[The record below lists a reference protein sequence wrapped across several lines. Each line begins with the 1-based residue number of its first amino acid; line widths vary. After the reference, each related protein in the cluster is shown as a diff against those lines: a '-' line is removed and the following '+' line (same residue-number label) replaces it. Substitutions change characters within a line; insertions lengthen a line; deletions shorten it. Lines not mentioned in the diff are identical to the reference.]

1 MWAIWGVVIA
11 FAVIFG
17 TMSLASADETIPL
30 IQDTRGL
37 DSTVNFNVNIIYEI
51 VLIPHPCDPLSNLL
65 FSPDDPIAS
74 CAEVDEELLDFIS
87 EMSIEAIGFPIN
99 MDDLFLP
106 EVTNLNDL
114 EQQITQLDTTSELIF
129 EHEEN
134 DLTITT
140 QFEEEIKA
148 EYQIIKD
155 KWNKEMNELKNNA
168 KVLFKQN
175 PGMKSKILE
184 QDIEKLKIKFDL
196 REEKIKNTEQVQK
209 KIKTAIELKTLKKEF
224 QDSITEYF
232 ITEKIMKYGDEK
244 DKKLE
249 QLNKENKKLMK
260 KMLIAEAKHHDKK
273 LELND
278 FKKID
283 EKVAEKIKNSVSYD
297 AGQTDN
303 GDTINGNGDSG
314 SGSDQGNSG
323 TGSDNNK
330 GNSGKGSDNKS
341 KGSDNKGKGSGN
353 SKGKGKS
360 KN

>member
-1 MWAIWGVVIA
+1 MRAIGGIVIA

-17 TMSLASADETIPL
+17 TISFASADETIPL
-30 IQDTRGL
+30 IKDTRGL
-37 DSTVNFNVNIIYEI
+37 DSTVNFADVNIVYEI

-65 FSPDDPIAS
+65 FSPDDPIVS
-74 CAEVDEELLDFIS
+74 CAEDLVDEELLDFIS
-87 EMSIEAIGFPIN
+87 EMSIEAIGFPISI
-99 MDDLFLP
+99 DDLLFP

-114 EQQITQLDTTSELIF
+114 EQQIIQFDTTSELIF
-129 EHEEN
+129 EHEAE

-155 KWNKEMNELKNNA
+155 KWKKEMNELKNNA

-184 QDIEKLKIKFDL
+184 QDIGKLKIKFDL
-196 REEKIKNTEQVQK
+196 REEKIKNTEHAQK

-224 QDSITEYF
+224 QDSMTEYF

-249 QLNKENKKLMK
+249 QLGKENKKLMK
-260 KMLIAEAKHHDKK
+260 KMLIAEAKHNDKK
-273 LELND
+273 LEWDD

-283 EKVAEKIKNSVSYD
+283 EKVNEKIKNSVSEN

-303 GDTINGNGDSG
+303 GDSISA
-314 SGSDQGNSG
+314 SGSDNSNSG
-323 TGSDNNK
+323 TGSDNK
-330 GNSGKGSDNKS
+330 G

-353 SKGKGKS
+353 SKGNGKS
-360 KN
+360 KK